1 LSFAAGDNNYGKN
14 LSSIKEKDE
23 ESWLKYSGGL
33 IMHAES
39 SSSAAKRMFLEL
51 RDIRTS
57 KVPFISAAP
66 LGDSL
71 DKVLA
76 SIEGPPETPYEGGIF
91 WITVQL
97 PRDPRNPPLL
107 RFQTKIYHP
116 NISPQGHI
124 CADY

>member
-1 LSFAAGDNNYGKN
+1 MS
-14 LSSIKEKDE
+14 
-23 ESWLKYSGGL
+23 
-33 IMHAES
+33 
-39 SSSAAKRMFLEL
+39 LEL

-71 DKVLA
+71 EKVLA

-91 WITVQL
+91 WIAVRL
-97 PRDPRNPPLL
+97 ARNPFNPPLL

-116 NISPQGHI
+116 NI
-124 CADY
+124 